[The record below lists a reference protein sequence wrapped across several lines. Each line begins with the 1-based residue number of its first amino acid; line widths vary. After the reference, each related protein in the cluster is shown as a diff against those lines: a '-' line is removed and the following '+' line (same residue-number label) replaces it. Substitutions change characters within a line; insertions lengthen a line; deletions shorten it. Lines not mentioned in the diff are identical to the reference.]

1 MEDLIQRLKKWNKK
15 PHSQHAHKKGVVEAP
30 PTTLDLDLASPTD
43 SESMKIQT
51 KTSAKFQLKR
61 PRWSSND
68 EKLSRKGASVTRY
81 EKSKVD
87 HIEFLTKCAFYL
99 QKICDLGTTVSTFS

>member
-15 PHSQHAHKKGVVEAP
+15 PHHAHKKGVIEAP
-30 PTTLDLDLASPTD
+30 PSTTLDLDLASPTD

-51 KTSAKFQLKR
+51 KASAKFQLKR

-68 EKLSRKGASVTRY
+68 EKLNRKGASVTRY
-81 EKSKVD
+81 ENRK
-87 HIEFLTKCAFYL
+87 LTNVYTNFCVL
-99 QKICDLGTTVSTFS
+99 

>member
-15 PHSQHAHKKGVVEAP
+15 PHGNHAYKKGVVEAP

-81 EKSKVD
+81 ENRK
-87 HIEFLTKCAFYL
+87 LTFIDFDKF
-99 QKICDLGTTVSTFS
+99 